1 MPLRCFRKN
10 PRGFLGATASQQNPL
25 YIPNQVA
32 WSHEHTGAHKAVVD
46 AAEVVLE
53 MLGRWRR
60 GLRGK
65 LRDSGDEGIS
75 IPSSL
80 NNYSTVKPQRERLMI
95 SDRTFCTVGRIE
107 GNKVRVT
114 TVTARSVGY
123 SKSEAGCGADKI
135 DAVPVEFVQPVQFRC
150 AISGQRLDHP
160 RWLQWRLK
168 TLIQAGFTKPSSAKV
183 FIPSIL
189 YLKYLHLIY
198 RPFITSGPAGL
209 RWPSIQL

>member
-1 MPLRCFRKN
+1 MPLQCFRKN

-80 NNYSTVKPQRERLMI
+80 NNYRTVKPQRERLMI
-95 SDRTFCTVGRIE
+95 SDRTFCTVG
-107 GNKVRVT
+107 
-114 TVTARSVGY
+114 Y

-135 DAVPVEFVQPVQFRC
+135 DAGPVEFVQSWSNSLRNFGPALGSPEMAAMAAQD
-150 AISGQRLDHP
+150 ADTSGLYQALISEG
-160 RWLQWRLK
+160 
-168 TLIQAGFTKPSSAKV
+168 I
-183 FIPSIL
+183 
-189 YLKYLHLIY
+189 HLIDTVSQ
-198 RPFITSGPAGL
+198 ILTSHLQAFQYIRASWAPLAEQTTMNSSPSHWAGSCLGAL
-209 RWPSIQL
+209 R

>member
-95 SDRTFCTVGRIE
+95 SDRTFCTVD
-107 GNKVRVT
+107 
-114 TVTARSVGY
+114 Y

-198 RPFITSGPAGL
+198 RPFNTSVPAGL